1 MTRNVLARIGGVL
14 AASLLIA
21 VAVSQPAAAHTDL
34 VEAAPANGAK
44 LRSVPDV
51 IALTFSEEMSAD
63 LSGITLSTDGQRA
76 VSLDV
81 RLGQTPTELIAD
93 VPDSATSDSGDASKW
108 RVAYRVVSR
117 DGHPVTG
124 EVAFEVREPPS
135 APRPSKS
142 PATEQPSPPPSPSA
156 SLPATDE
163 DAPLVAESA
172 AGDGDAVP
180 WGAIIAGGAVLL
192 ILLSLAGLG
201 AVRLARRNLTP

>member
-51 IALTFSEEMSAD
+51 IALSFSEEMSAD

-93 VPDSATSDSGDASKW
+93 VPDSATSDSGDAPKW

-124 EVAFEVREPPS
+124 EVSFEVREPPS
-135 APRPSKS
+135 APRPSES
-142 PATEQPSPPPSPSA
+142 PATEQPSPPP
-156 SLPATDE
+156 LPPANDE
-163 DAPLVAESA
+163 DAPPVAASA
-172 AGDGDAVP
+172 ASDGDAVP
-180 WGAIIAGGAVLL
+180 WGAIIAGGTVLL